1 MYKLVIKTKY
11 NIINLLVED
20 LNAPEVKEILE
31 QPYVIEFYV
40 ESVKDTL
47 GDISEKE
54 TPSLK
59 KILKEDKN
67 ENRRFKNF

>member
-31 QPYVIEFYV
+31 QPYVIEFYA
-40 ESVKDTL
+40 EAIKDTL

-59 KILKEDKN
+59 KILKEDK
-67 ENRRFKNF
+67 